1 MTDKIKNLCLRTA
14 TGIAFVAVLVGGILW
29 SNVTFTLLFAVITGL
44 SVWEFC
50 QVVNRRA
57 DVQTNAVICT
67 VAGIYLFLAVSGF
80 CSNLTPSGVFIPY
93 LLSVVYLLVSE
104 LYLKSEHALNNWAY
118 TMMSQ
123 MYVALP
129 FASLNILTYQPEA
142 SYSIG
147 VAYAGMLPLS
157 VFRIPLGQR
166 LRSLLFRFAFR
177 SSQTVPAHL
186 SEQVV
191 GGFRRRRI
199 VSRSRFTDFCL
210 LRTVARQ
217 MGMVGTGTHSS
228 NIRYVGRP
236 CGKPSETAV
245 ANQRQRQY
253 PAGTWRD
260 ARPFRQFVAGHSGF
274 CHLPLHPYLIIIRRK
289 RQPGHDGHT

>member
-29 SNVTFTLLFAVITGL
+29 SNVTFTLLFAVVTGL
-44 SVWEFC
+44 SVREFC

-129 FASLNILTYQPEA
+129 FASLNILAYQPEA

-147 VAYAGMLPLS
+147 VA
-157 VFRIPLGQR
+157 
-166 LRSLLFRFAFR
+166 
-177 SSQTVPAHL
+177 
-186 SEQVV
+186 
-191 GGFRRRRI
+191 
-199 VSRSRFTDFCL
+199 
-210 LRTVARQ
+210 
-217 MGMVGTGTHSS
+217 
-228 NIRYVGRP
+228 
-236 CGKPSETAV
+236 
-245 ANQRQRQY
+245 
-253 PAGTWRD
+253 
-260 ARPFRQFVAGHSGF
+260 
-274 CHLPLHPYLIIIRRK
+274 
-289 RQPGHDGHT
+289 

>member
-1 MTDKIKNLCLRTA
+1 MPPHSHRYRFRSG
-14 TGIAFVAVLVGGILW
+14 TGGRYLW
-29 SNVTFTLLFAVITGL
+29 SNVTFTLLFAVVTGL
-44 SVWEFC
+44 SVREFC

-129 FASLNILTYQPEA
+129 FASLNILAYQPEA

-147 VAYAGMLPLS
+147 VAYAGMLPFS
-157 VFRIPLGQR
+157 VFVFLWASDSGAYCFGSLFGRHKLFPRISPNKSWEGSVGGGLVAVAASQIFACFEPSLGR
-166 LRSLLFRFAFR
+166 WEWLGLALTVVIFGTWGDLVESLL
-177 SSQTVPAHL
+177 
-186 SEQVV
+186 
-191 GGFRRRRI
+191 
-199 VSRSRFTDFCL
+199 
-210 LRTVARQ
+210 
-217 MGMVGTGTHSS
+217 
-228 NIRYVGRP
+228 
-236 CGKPSETAV
+236 
-245 ANQRQRQY
+245 
-253 PAGTWRD
+253 
-260 ARPFRQFVAGHSGF
+260 
-274 CHLPLHPYLIIIRRK
+274 K
-289 RQPGHDGHT
+289 RQLQIKDSGNILPGHGGMLDRFDSSLLAIPASVIYLYTLTLL

>member
-129 FASLNILTYQPEA
+129 VC
-142 SYSIG
+142 
-147 VAYAGMLPLS
+147 VAQCPGLPTRSVLQHRCGLYRPAPLS
-157 VFRIPLGQR
+157 VFVFLWASDSGAYCF
-166 LRSLLFRFAFR
+166 LVAFRFV
-177 SSQTVPAHL
+177 TNC
-186 SEQVV
+186 
-191 GGFRRRRI
+191 
-199 VSRSRFTDFCL
+199 SRAS
-210 LRTVARQ
+210 LRTSR
-217 MGMVGTGTHSS
+217 
-228 NIRYVGRP
+228 GRV
-236 CGKPSETAV
+236 PSE
-245 ANQRQRQY
+245 
-253 PAGTWRD
+253 GDW
-260 ARPFRQFVAGHSGF
+260 
-274 CHLPLHPYLIIIRRK
+274 
-289 RQPGHDGHT
+289 

>member
-129 FASLNILTYQPEA
+129 FASLNVLAYQPEA

-157 VFRIPLGQR
+157 VFVFLWASDSGAYCFGSLFGRHKLFPRISPNKSWEGSVGGGLVAVAASQIFACFEPSLDRWEWLG
-166 LRSLLFRFAFR
+166 LALTVVIFGTWGDLVESLL
-177 SSQTVPAHL
+177 
-186 SEQVV
+186 
-191 GGFRRRRI
+191 
-199 VSRSRFTDFCL
+199 
-210 LRTVARQ
+210 
-217 MGMVGTGTHSS
+217 
-228 NIRYVGRP
+228 
-236 CGKPSETAV
+236 
-245 ANQRQRQY
+245 
-253 PAGTWRD
+253 
-260 ARPFRQFVAGHSGF
+260 
-274 CHLPLHPYLIIIRRK
+274 K
-289 RQPGHDGHT
+289 RQLQIKDSGNILPGNGGMLDRFDSSLLAIPASVIYLYTLTLL

>member
-29 SNVTFTLLFAVITGL
+29 SNVTFTLLFAVVTGL
-44 SVWEFC
+44 SVREFC

-147 VAYAGMLPLS
+147 VAYAGMLPFPYSYSFGPVTPELTVS
-157 VFRIPLGQR
+157 V
-166 LRSLLFRFAFR
+166 RF
-177 SSQTVPAHL
+177 S
-186 SEQVV
+186 VV
-191 GGFRRRRI
+191 TNC
-199 VSRSRFTDFCL
+199 SRAS
-210 LRTVARQ
+210 LRTSR
-217 MGMVGTGTHSS
+217 
-228 NIRYVGRP
+228 GRV
-236 CGKPSETAV
+236 PSEE
-245 ANQRQRQY
+245 
-253 PAGTWRD
+253 D
-260 ARPFRQFVAGHSGF
+260 
-274 CHLPLHPYLIIIRRK
+274 C
-289 RQPGHDGHT
+289 QP

>member
-29 SNVTFTLLFAVITGL
+29 SNVTFTLLFAVVTGL
-44 SVWEFC
+44 SVREFC

-129 FASLNILTYQPEA
+129 FASLNILATNPKRLTASVWPMRACCRFPY
-142 SYSIG
+142 SYSFG
-147 VAYAGMLPLS
+147 PVTPGLTVS
-157 VFRIPLGQR
+157 VRFSVVTNCFR
-166 LRSLLFRFAFR
+166 
-177 SSQTVPAHL
+177 
-186 SEQVV
+186 
-191 GGFRRRRI
+191 
-199 VSRSRFTDFCL
+199 VS
-210 LRTVARQ
+210 LRTNR
-217 MGMVGTGTHSS
+217 
-228 NIRYVGRP
+228 
-236 CGKPSETAV
+236 GKVP
-245 ANQRQRQY
+245 
-253 PAGTWRD
+253 
-260 ARPFRQFVAGHSGF
+260 
-274 CHLPLHPYLIIIRRK
+274 
-289 RQPGHDGHT
+289 

>member
-29 SNVTFTLLFAVITGL
+29 SNVTFTMLFAVVTGL
-44 SVWEFC
+44 SVREFC

-129 FASLNILTYQPEA
+129 FASLNILAYQPEA

-147 VAYAGMLPLS
+147 VAYAGMLPFS
-157 VFRIPLGQR
+157 VFVFLWASDSGAYC
-166 LRSLLFRFAFR
+166 FGFR
-177 SSQTVPAHL
+177 SSQTVSAYL
-186 SEQVV
+186 SEQIV
-191 GGFRRRRI
+191 GRFRRRGI
-199 VSRSRFTDFCL
+199 GSRSRITDFCL

-217 MGMVGTGTHSS
+217 MGMVGTVTYSG
-228 NIRYVGRP
+228 NIRHMGRP
-236 CGKPSETAV
+236 CGKPFETAV
-245 ANQRQRQY
+245 TNQGQRQY
-253 PAGTWRD
+253 PARTRRD
-260 ARPFRQFVAGHSGF
+260 A
-274 CHLPLHPYLIIIRRK
+274 
-289 RQPGHDGHT
+289 

>member
-1 MTDKIKNLCLRTA
+1 M
-14 TGIAFVAVLVGGILW
+14 
-29 SNVTFTLLFAVITGL
+29 ITGL

-104 LYLKSEHALNNWAY
+104 LYLKSEHALNNWTY

-129 FASLNILTYQPEA
+129 FASLNVLAYQPEA

-147 VAYAGMLPLS
+147 VAYTGMLPLS
-157 VFRIPLGQR
+157 VFVFLWASDSGAYCFGSLFGRHKLFPRISPNKSWEGSVGGGLVAVAASQIFACFEPSLDRWEWLG
-166 LRSLLFRFAFR
+166 LALTVVIFGTWGDLVESLL
-177 SSQTVPAHL
+177 
-186 SEQVV
+186 
-191 GGFRRRRI
+191 
-199 VSRSRFTDFCL
+199 
-210 LRTVARQ
+210 
-217 MGMVGTGTHSS
+217 
-228 NIRYVGRP
+228 
-236 CGKPSETAV
+236 
-245 ANQRQRQY
+245 
-253 PAGTWRD
+253 
-260 ARPFRQFVAGHSGF
+260 
-274 CHLPLHPYLIIIRRK
+274 K
-289 RQPGHDGHT
+289 RQLQIKDSGNILPGHGGMLDRFDSSLLAIPASVIYLYTLTLL

>member
-104 LYLKSEHALNNWAY
+104 LYLR
-118 TMMSQ
+118 T
-123 MYVALP
+123 
-129 FASLNILTYQPEA
+129 FSLN
-142 SYSIG
+142 
-147 VAYAGMLPLS
+147 
-157 VFRIPLGQR
+157 FRCEKD
-166 LRSLLFRFAFR
+166 S
-177 SSQTVPAHL
+177 
-186 SEQVV
+186 
-191 GGFRRRRI
+191 
-199 VSRSRFTDFCL
+199 
-210 LRTVARQ
+210 
-217 MGMVGTGTHSS
+217 
-228 NIRYVGRP
+228 
-236 CGKPSETAV
+236 K
-245 ANQRQRQY
+245 
-253 PAGTWRD
+253 
-260 ARPFRQFVAGHSGF
+260 
-274 CHLPLHPYLIIIRRK
+274 K
-289 RQPGHDGHT
+289 

>member
-1 MTDKIKNLCLRTA
+1 MTDKIKNLCLRIA

-29 SNVTFTLLFAVITGL
+29 SNVTFTLLFAVVTGL
-44 SVWEFC
+44 SVREFC

-129 FASLNILTYQPEA
+129 FASLNILAYQPEA

-147 VAYAGMLPLS
+147 VAYAGMLPFS
-157 VFRIPLGQR
+157 VFVFLWASDSGAYCFGSLFGRHKLFPRISPNKSWEGSVGGGLVAVAASQIFACFEPSLGR
-166 LRSLLFRFAFR
+166 WEWLGLALTVVIFGTWGDLVESLL
-177 SSQTVPAHL
+177 
-186 SEQVV
+186 
-191 GGFRRRRI
+191 
-199 VSRSRFTDFCL
+199 
-210 LRTVARQ
+210 
-217 MGMVGTGTHSS
+217 
-228 NIRYVGRP
+228 
-236 CGKPSETAV
+236 
-245 ANQRQRQY
+245 
-253 PAGTWRD
+253 
-260 ARPFRQFVAGHSGF
+260 
-274 CHLPLHPYLIIIRRK
+274 K
-289 RQPGHDGHT
+289 RQLQIKDSGNILPGHGGMLDRFDSSLLAIPASVIYLYTLTLL

>member
-29 SNVTFTLLFAVITGL
+29 SNVTFTLLFAVVTGL
-44 SVWEFC
+44 SVREFC

-129 FASLNILTYQPEA
+129 FASLNILAYQPEA

-147 VAYAGMLPLS
+147 VALCGHAA
-157 VFRIPLGQR
+157 VFRIRIPLGQ
-166 LRSLLFRFAFR
+166 
-177 SSQTVPAHL
+177 
-186 SEQVV
+186 
-191 GGFRRRRI
+191 
-199 VSRSRFTDFCL
+199 
-210 LRTVARQ
+210 
-217 MGMVGTGTHSS
+217 
-228 NIRYVGRP
+228 
-236 CGKPSETAV
+236 
-245 ANQRQRQY
+245 
-253 PAGTWRD
+253 
-260 ARPFRQFVAGHSGF
+260 
-274 CHLPLHPYLIIIRRK
+274 
-289 RQPGHDGHT
+289 

>member
-29 SNVTFTLLFAVITGL
+29 SNVTFTLLFAVVTGL
-44 SVWEFC
+44 SVQEFC

-129 FASLNILTYQPEA
+129 FASLNILAYQPEA

-157 VFRIPLGQR
+157 VFVFLWASDSGAYCFGSLFGRHKLFPRISPNKSWEGSVGGGLVAVAASQIFACFEPSLGR
-166 LRSLLFRFAFR
+166 WEWLGLSLTVVIFGTWGDLVESLL
-177 SSQTVPAHL
+177 
-186 SEQVV
+186 
-191 GGFRRRRI
+191 
-199 VSRSRFTDFCL
+199 
-210 LRTVARQ
+210 
-217 MGMVGTGTHSS
+217 
-228 NIRYVGRP
+228 
-236 CGKPSETAV
+236 
-245 ANQRQRQY
+245 
-253 PAGTWRD
+253 
-260 ARPFRQFVAGHSGF
+260 
-274 CHLPLHPYLIIIRRK
+274 K
-289 RQPGHDGHT
+289 RQLRIKDSGNILPGHGGMLDRFDSSLLAIPASVIYLYTLTLL